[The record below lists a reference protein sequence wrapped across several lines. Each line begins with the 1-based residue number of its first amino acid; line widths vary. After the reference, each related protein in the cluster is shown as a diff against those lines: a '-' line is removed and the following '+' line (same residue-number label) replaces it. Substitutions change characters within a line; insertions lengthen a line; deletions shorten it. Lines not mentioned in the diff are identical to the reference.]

1 MITIT
6 GILGTASDP
15 RLAVCTV
22 MRLMAAMARARGE
35 LVDQSLRRSDL
46 TAAE

>member
-1 MITIT
+1 
-6 GILGTASDP
+6 
-15 RLAVCTV
+15 
-22 MRLMAAMARARGE
+22 MAAMARARGE